1 MDKLSDRQLAV
12 LSISLGK
19 CIDQATNPMT
29 IREIREIRDLVLN
42 EMLKRHITKRRI

>member
-1 MDKLSDRQLAV
+1 MDKLSDRQLTV

-19 CIDQATNPMT
+19 CIDRATNPMT

-42 EMLKRHITKRRI
+42 EMLKRHITKRRV